1 MSNTA
6 VIIDPSKNNMDGTS
20 EVSAHPPLTSIAGH
34 FDWSNQ
40 HIKSRGGF
48 LPSVLVDPHSREYF
62 FYLIRFLRHFYLV
75 GALDACPKTEP

>member
-6 VIIDPSKNNMDGTS
+6 VITDPSKNNMDGTS

-40 HIKSRGGF
+40 HIKK
-48 LPSVLVDPHSREYF
+48 VAVDWWTHGRWVAD
-62 FYLIRFLRHFYLV
+62 I
-75 GALDACPKTEP
+75 GANVISPEKYKTRL